1 MYNIW
6 RASFSLGDIIGRI
19 QNLITINNKQRIELM
34 GGSSNSWFSTKHV
47 AAVARLAL
55 AEAEFG
61 VSHPCLVSRKLRCT
75 HSCCTFR

>member
-1 MYNIW
+1 MYNKW
-6 RASFSLGDIIGRI
+6 RVSFSLGDIIGRI

-34 GGSSNSWFSTKHV
+34 GGSSDSWFSTKLV

-61 VSHPCLVSRKLRCT
+61 ASHPCLVLRKLRCT